1 MKKSP
6 FGSWR
11 LLLYV
16 GTNLTA
22 VAKYVMKQAAASPI
36 REQVDAITAEV
47 IAHRLRAASE
57 EMMATLV
64 KTSYS
69 PNIKERRDCS
79 TGIFDAKGRL
89 LALTAIAPLH
99 LSSLIGTI
107 ESVIAQFP
115 KEKIRPGDAFL
126 VNDPYSGG
134 GSHLP
139 DITMTAPVYRGGK
152 LVAFVAN
159 IAHHSDVGG
168 KVPGSESSDCT
179 SIFQEGIRLPPVR
192 ILADGKLCEDILKI
206 ILLNSR
212 TPREREGDLK
222 AQIATNVVGCRRVEE
237 IFDRFGNETTLAGME
252 AWLNYGEARA
262 RAGIQVLPNGVYE
275 NEDFIDHDGIN
286 PRLVRA
292 RVKIT
297 VADERLT
304 FDFSG
309 SDAQMAG
316 SRNMVWNATL
326 AGVYYAVKA
335 LIDPDLPPNAGYFR
349 TIEVIA
355 PAKSIFNAQS
365 PAAVGDRGS
374 TGNLIGDVIFG
385 AFAKAAPERVMAGC
399 GPLHAITF
407 SGIDPRQGDYFVN
420 YETYAGASGAQHDQ
434 DGKDAVRVHVSGA
447 ANLPVE
453 AAEHEFP
460 LSILRYELIPDSGGP
475 GRFRGGLGTLR
486 EVVNWAEGGRLV
498 GRGLRQTVGAPG
510 LFGGGKGRTGRF
522 LMDPGTQDET
532 QLPATFSDLPIALG
546 QAVRI
551 ETPAG
556 AGFGDPFTRDPD
568 RVLADVL
575 SGKVSVAAAHRF
587 YGVAITGSGISLQV
601 DPQET
606 AELRR
611 ASNVAS

>member
-1 MKKSP
+1 MP
-6 FGSWR
+6 
-11 LLLYV
+11 
-16 GTNLTA
+16 
-22 VAKYVMKQAAASPI
+22 AAAAPSDRSPEPSK
-36 REQVDAITAEV
+36 RKVDAITAEV

-79 TGIFDAKGRL
+79 TGIFDAQGRL

-107 ESVIAQFP
+107 ENVIARFP
-115 KEKIRPGDAFL
+115 KEKLRPGDAFL
-126 VNDPYSGG
+126 VNDPYNGG

-139 DITMTAPVYRGGK
+139 DITVTGPVFHEGR

-192 ILADGKLCEDILKI
+192 ILDRDVICEDVLNI

-222 AQIATNVVGCRRVEE
+222 AQIATNIVGCRRVQE
-237 IFDRFGNETTLAGME
+237 IFSRFGLDTTLAGIE
-252 AWLNYGEARA
+252 AWLDYGEARA
-262 RAGIQVLPNGVYE
+262 RAGIRALPDGTYE
-275 NEDFIDHDGIN
+275 NEDFIDHDGIV
-286 PRLVRA
+286 PRLIRA
-292 RVKIT
+292 RVKVT
-297 VADERLT
+297 VDGERLV
-304 FDFSG
+304 FDFTG

-316 SRNMVWNATL
+316 SRNMVWNAAL

-349 TIEVIA
+349 AIEVIA
-355 PAKSIFNAQS
+355 PKGSIFNAQS

-374 TGNLIGDVIFG
+374 TGNVIGDVIFG
-385 AFAKAAPERVMAGC
+385 AFAKAVPERVMAGC
-399 GPLHAITF
+399 GPLHGLTF
-407 SGIDPRQGDYFVN
+407 SGIDPRRGEYFVN

-460 LSILRYELIPDSGGP
+460 LTVLRYALIQDSGGP

-486 EVVNWAEGGRLV
+486 EVISWAQDGRLV
-498 GRGLRQTVGAPG
+498 GRGLRQVVGAPG
-510 LFGGGKGRTGRF
+510 LQGGGTGRTGRF
-522 LMDPGTQDET
+522 LMDAGTPAEHR
-532 QLPATFSDLPIALG
+532 LPANFSDLPIEPG
-546 QAVRI
+546 HTIRI

-556 AGFGDPFTRDPD
+556 AGFGDPFSRDPA
-568 RVLADVL
+568 RVLADVI
-575 SGKVSVAAAHRF
+575 SGKVSQVAARDA
-587 YGVAITGSGISLQV
+587 YGVAITRTGHRFAV
-601 DPQET
+601 NAEET
-606 AELRR
+606 AALRGAR
-611 ASNVAS
+611 NAS

>member
-1 MKKSP
+1 MA
-6 FGSWR
+6 
-11 LLLYV
+11 
-16 GTNLTA
+16 TA
-22 VAKYVMKQAAASPI
+22 TAPSDFVHRK
-36 REQVDAITAEV
+36 VDAITAEV

-79 TGIFDAKGRL
+79 TGIFDAQGRL

-107 ESVIAQFP
+107 ENVIARFP
-115 KEKIRPGDAFL
+115 KEKLRPGDAFL
-126 VNDPYSGG
+126 VNDPYHGG

-139 DITMTAPVYRGGK
+139 DITVTGPVFHEER

-192 ILADGKLCEDILKI
+192 ILKNDEVCEDVFNI

-222 AQIATNVVGCRRVEE
+222 AQIATNIVGCRRVQE
-237 IFDRFGNETTLAGME
+237 IFHRFGMETTLSGIE
-252 AWLNYGEARA
+252 AWLDYGEARA
-262 RAGIQVLPNGVYE
+262 RAGIRALPDGSYE
-275 NEDFIDHDGIN
+275 NEDTIDHDGIV
-286 PRLVRA
+286 PRMIPA
-292 RVKIT
+292 RVKVT
-297 VADERLT
+297 VEGERLI
-304 FDFSG
+304 FDFTGSG
-309 SDAQMAG
+309 AQMAG
-316 SRNMVWNATL
+316 SRNMVWNAAL

-355 PAKSIFNAQS
+355 PRSTIFNAQS

-374 TGNLIGDVIFG
+374 TGNVIGDVIFG
-385 AFAKAAPERVMAGC
+385 AFAKAVPERVMAGC
-399 GPLHAITF
+399 GPLHGLTF
-407 SGIDPRQGDYFVN
+407 SGVDPRRGEYFVN

-460 LSILRYELIPDSGGP
+460 LTILRYELIPDSGGP

-486 EVVNWAEGGRLV
+486 EVVSWAENGRLV
-498 GRGLRQTVGAPG
+498 GRGLRQVVGAPG
-510 LFGGGKGRTGRF
+510 LDGGGTGRTGRF
-522 LMDPGTQDET
+522 LMDGGTRDEVR
-532 QLPATFSDLPIALG
+532 LAANFSDLPIEPG
-546 QAVRI
+546 HTIRI

-556 AGFGDPFTRDPD
+556 AGFGAPFEREPS
-568 RVLADVL
+568 RVLADVI
-575 SGKVSVAAAHRF
+575 SEKVSAEAAREA
-587 YGVAITGSGISLQV
+587 YGVSIRSNGHSFVV
-601 DPQET
+601 DEQET
-606 AELRR
+606 AVLRG
-611 ASNVAS
+611 AVHAKQ

>member
-1 MKKSP
+1 MA
-6 FGSWR
+6 
-11 LLLYV
+11 
-16 GTNLTA
+16 TA
-22 VAKYVMKQAAASPI
+22 TAQSELALRK
-36 REQVDAITAEV
+36 VDAITAEV

-79 TGIFDAKGRL
+79 TGIFDAQGRL

-107 ESVIAQFP
+107 ENVIARFP
-115 KEKIRPGDAFL
+115 KEKMRPGDAYL
-126 VNDPYSGG
+126 VNDPYNGG

-139 DITMTAPVYRGGK
+139 DITITGPVFHEGR

-192 ILADGKLCEDILKI
+192 ILYNDQVCEDVLNI

-222 AQIATNVVGCRRVEE
+222 AQIATNIVGCRRVQE
-237 IFDRFGNETTLAGME
+237 IFERFGMETTLSGIE
-252 AWLNYGEARA
+252 AWLDYGEARA
-262 RAGIQVLPNGVYE
+262 RAGIRALPNGSYE
-275 NEDFIDHDGIN
+275 NEDTIDHDGIV
-286 PRLVRA
+286 PRMIPA
-292 RVKIT
+292 RVKVT
-297 VADERLT
+297 VDGERLI
-304 FDFSG
+304 FDFTGSG
-309 SDAQMAG
+309 AQMAG
-316 SRNMVWNATL
+316 SRNMVWNAAL

-349 TIEVIA
+349 AIEVIA
-355 PAKSIFNAQS
+355 PPGTIFNAQS

-374 TGNLIGDVIFG
+374 TGNVIGDVIFG
-385 AFAKAAPERVMAGC
+385 AFAKAVPERVMAGC
-399 GPLHAITF
+399 GPLHGLTF
-407 SGIDPRQGDYFVN
+407 SGIDPRRGEYFVN

-460 LSILRYELIPDSGGP
+460 LTILRYELIPDSGGP

-486 EVVNWAEGGRLV
+486 EVVSWAENGRLV
-498 GRGLRQTVGAPG
+498 GRGLRQVVGAPG
-510 LFGGGKGRTGRF
+510 LDGGGAGRTGRF
-522 LMDPGTQDET
+522 LMDA
-532 QLPATFSDLPIALG
+532 ATKNEEKLAANFSDLPIEPG
-546 QAVRI
+546 HTIRI

-556 AGFGDPFTRDPD
+556 AGFGRPFTREPA

-575 SGKVSVAAAHRF
+575 SGKVSPIAAREA
-587 YGVAITGSGISLQV
+587 YGVAVRQAGHAFAI
-601 DPQET
+601 DEKET
-606 AELRR
+606 AALRG
-611 ASNVAS
+611 AKHAKQ

>member
-1 MKKSP
+1 MKSA
-6 FGSWR
+6 
-11 LLLYV
+11 
-16 GTNLTA
+16 A
-22 VAKYVMKQAAASPI
+22 VLSKLPTQ
-36 REQVDAITAEV
+36 RVDAITAEV

-79 TGIFDAKGRL
+79 TGIFDAQGRL

-107 ESVIAQFP
+107 ENVIARFP
-115 KEKIRPGDAFL
+115 KEELRPGDAFL
-126 VNDPYSGG
+126 VNDPYHGG

-139 DITMTAPVYRGGK
+139 DITITGPVYHNGQ

-192 ILADGKLCEDILKI
+192 ILENDKVCQDILNV

-222 AQIATNVVGCRRVEE
+222 AQIATNIVGCRRVQE
-237 IFDRFGNETTLAGME
+237 IFQRFGMETTLAGIE
-252 AWLNYGEARA
+252 AWLDYGEARA
-262 RAGIQVLPNGVYE
+262 RAGIRALPDGVYE
-275 NEDFIDHDGIN
+275 NEDFIDHDGIA

-292 RVKIT
+292 TVKVT
-297 VADERLT
+297 VEGERLI
-304 FDFSG
+304 FDFTGSG
-309 SDAQMAG
+309 AQMAG

-349 TIEVIA
+349 AITVIA
-355 PAKSIFNAQS
+355 PPGSIFNAQS

-374 TGNLIGDVIFG
+374 TGNVLGDVIFG
-385 AFAKAAPERVMAGC
+385 AFAKAVPERVMAGC
-399 GPLHAITF
+399 GPLHGLTF
-407 SGIDPRQGDYFVN
+407 SGIDPRRAEYFVN

-460 LSILRYELIPDSGGP
+460 LTILRYELIPDSGGP
-475 GRFRGGLGTLR
+475 GHFRGGLGTLR
-486 EVVNWAEGGRLV
+486 EVVSWAEDGRLV
-498 GRGLRQTVGAPG
+498 GRGLRQVVGAPG
-510 LFGGGKGRTGRF
+510 LNGGGKGRTGRF
-522 LMDPGTQDET
+522 LMDAATPEEQ
-532 QLPATFSDLPIALG
+532 QLGANFSDLPISSSHTI
-546 QAVRI
+546 RI

-556 AGFGDPFTRDPD
+556 AGFGDPFTRDPA
-568 RVLADVL
+568 RVLADVIA
-575 SGKVSVAAAHRF
+575 GKVSPTAAREA
-587 YGVAITGSGISLQV
+587 YGVGVVRVERSLTV
-601 DPQET
+601 DQEET
-606 AELRR
+606 AALRR
-611 ASNVAS
+611 VSHAK

>member
-1 MKKSP
+1 MTSA
-6 FGSWR
+6 
-11 LLLYV
+11 
-16 GTNLTA
+16 TA
-22 VAKYVMKQAAASPI
+22 SSDFPAQK
-36 REQVDAITAEV
+36 VDAITAEV

-79 TGIFDAKGRL
+79 TGIFDAQGRL

-107 ESVIAQFP
+107 ENVIARFP
-115 KEKIRPGDAFL
+115 KDEMRPGDAFL
-126 VNDPYSGG
+126 VNDPYHGG

-139 DITMTAPVYRGGK
+139 DITITGPVYHEGR

-192 ILADGKLCEDILKI
+192 ILENDKVCQDILNV

-222 AQIATNVVGCRRVEE
+222 AQIATNIVGCRRVQE
-237 IFDRFGNETTLAGME
+237 IFDRFGMDTTLAGIE
-252 AWLNYGEARA
+252 AWLDYGEARA
-262 RAGIQVLPNGVYE
+262 RVGIRALPDGVYE
-275 NEDFIDHDGIN
+275 NEDFVDHDGIV

-292 RVKIT
+292 CVKVT
-297 VADERLT
+297 VDDERMI
-304 FDFSG
+304 FDFTGSG
-309 SDAQMAG
+309 AQMAG

-349 TIEVIA
+349 AIKVIA
-355 PAKSIFNAQS
+355 TPGSIFNAQS

-374 TGNLIGDVIFG
+374 TGNVIGDVIFG
-385 AFAKAAPERVMAGC
+385 AFAKAVPERVMAGC
-399 GPLHAITF
+399 GPLHGLTF
-407 SGIDPRQGDYFVN
+407 SGIDPRRGEYFVN

-460 LSILRYELIPDSGGP
+460 LSILRYELIPDSGGA

-486 EVVNWAEGGRLV
+486 EVVSWAKEGRLV
-498 GRGLRQTVGAPG
+498 GRGLRQVVGAPG
-510 LFGGGKGRTGRF
+510 LDGGSKGRTGRF
-522 LMDPGTQDET
+522 LMDGGTPEEQRLE
-532 QLPATFSDLPIALG
+532 ANFSDLPIEVG
-546 QAVRI
+546 HTVRI

-556 AGFGDPFTRDPD
+556 AGFGAPFTRDPA
-568 RVLADVL
+568 RVLADVIA
-575 SGKVSVAAAHRF
+575 GKVSLAAAREA
-587 YGVAITGSGISLQV
+587 YGVSIVQDRRSLAV
-601 DPQET
+601 DEKET
-606 AELRR
+606 AALRR
-611 ASNVAS
+611 VSHAS

>member
-1 MKKSP
+1 MSIAA
-6 FGSWR
+6 
-11 LLLYV
+11 
-16 GTNLTA
+16 TA
-22 VAKYVMKQAAASPI
+22 SEPAI
-36 REQVDAITAEV
+36 RKVDAITAEV

-79 TGIFDAKGRL
+79 TGIFDAQGRL

-107 ESVIAQFP
+107 ENVIARFP
-115 KEKIRPGDAFL
+115 KEKLRPGEAFL
-126 VNDPYSGG
+126 VNDPYNGG

-139 DITMTAPVYRGGK
+139 DITITGPVFHEGR

-192 ILADGKLCEDILKI
+192 ILDNDQVCEDVLNI

-222 AQIATNVVGCRRVEE
+222 AQVATNIVGCRRVQE
-237 IFDRFGNETTLAGME
+237 IFERFGMETTLAGIE
-252 AWLNYGEARA
+252 AWLDYGEARV
-262 RAGIQVLPNGVYE
+262 RAGIRALPDGSYE
-275 NEDFIDHDGIN
+275 NEDTIDHDGIV
-286 PRLVRA
+286 PRMIPA
-292 RVKIT
+292 CVKVT
-297 VADERLT
+297 VDGERLI
-304 FDFSG
+304 FDFTGSG
-309 SDAQMAG
+309 KQMAG
-316 SRNMVWNATL
+316 SRNMVWNAAL

-349 TIEVIA
+349 AIEVIA
-355 PAKSIFNAQS
+355 PPGTIFNAQS

-374 TGNLIGDVIFG
+374 TGNVIGDVIFG
-385 AFAKAAPERVMAGC
+385 AFAKAVPERVMAGC
-399 GPLHAITF
+399 GPLHGLTF
-407 SGIDPRQGDYFVN
+407 SGVDPRRGEYFVN

-460 LSILRYELIPDSGGP
+460 LTILRYELIPDSGGP

-486 EVVNWAEGGRLV
+486 EVVSWAEDGRLV
-498 GRGLRQTVGAPG
+498 GRGLRQVVGAPG
-510 LFGGGKGRTGRF
+510 LDSGGTGRTGRF
-522 LMDPGTQDET
+522 LMDGGTKDEV
-532 QLPATFSDLPIALG
+532 QLAANFSDLPIEPG
-546 QAVRI
+546 HTIRI

-556 AGFGDPFTRDPD
+556 AGFGASFTREPE
-568 RVLADVL
+568 RVLADVI
-575 SGKVSVAAAHRF
+575 SGKVSVMAAREA
-587 YGVAITGSGISLQV
+587 YGVGIVKTGHSLAI
-601 DPQET
+601 DEKET
-606 AELRR
+606 AALRGTSH
-611 ASNVAS
+611 AKQ

>member
-1 MKKSP
+1 MA
-6 FGSWR
+6 
-11 LLLYV
+11 
-16 GTNLTA
+16 TA
-22 VAKYVMKQAAASPI
+22 TAPTEPAVRK
-36 REQVDAITAEV
+36 VDAITAEV

-79 TGIFDAKGRL
+79 TGIFDAQGRL

-107 ESVIAQFP
+107 ENVIARFP
-115 KEKIRPGDAFL
+115 KEKLRPGEAFL
-126 VNDPYSGG
+126 VNDPYNGG

-139 DITMTAPVYRGGK
+139 DITITGPVFHEGR

-192 ILADGKLCEDILKI
+192 ILDNDQVCEDVLNI

-222 AQIATNVVGCRRVEE
+222 AQIATNIVGCRRVQE
-237 IFDRFGNETTLAGME
+237 IFERFGMETTLAGIE
-252 AWLNYGEARA
+252 AWLDYGEARA
-262 RAGIQVLPNGVYE
+262 RAGIRALPDGSYE
-275 NEDFIDHDGIN
+275 NEDTIDHDGIV
-286 PRLVRA
+286 PRMIPA
-292 RVKIT
+292 RVKVT
-297 VADERLT
+297 VDGERLI
-304 FDFSG
+304 FDFTGSG
-309 SDAQMAG
+309 EQMAG
-316 SRNMVWNATL
+316 SRNMVWNAAL

-349 TIEVIA
+349 AIEVIA
-355 PAKSIFNAQS
+355 PPGTIFNAQS

-374 TGNLIGDVIFG
+374 TGNVIGDVIFG
-385 AFAKAAPERVMAGC
+385 AFAKAVPERVMAGC
-399 GPLHAITF
+399 GPLHGLTF
-407 SGIDPRQGDYFVN
+407 SGVDPRRGEYFVN

-460 LSILRYELIPDSGGP
+460 LTILRYELIPDSGGP

-486 EVVNWAEGGRLV
+486 EVVSWAENGRLV
-498 GRGLRQTVGAPG
+498 GRGLRQVVGAPG
-510 LFGGGKGRTGRF
+510 LDGGGTGRTGRF
-522 LMDPGTQDET
+522 LMDAATKDET
-532 QLPATFSDLPIALG
+532 RLDANFSDLPIESG
-546 QAVRI
+546 HTIRI

-556 AGFGDPFTRDPD
+556 AGFGKPFTREPAH
-568 RVLADVL
+568 VLADVI
-575 SGKVSVAAAHRF
+575 SGKVSPAAAREA
-587 YGVAITGSGISLQV
+587 YGVAVTRTGHSFAI
-601 DPQET
+601 DEKET
-606 AELRR
+606 AALRG
-611 ASNVAS
+611 ASHAKQ

>member
-1 MKKSP
+1 MKS
-6 FGSWR
+6 
-11 LLLYV
+11 
-16 GTNLTA
+16 
-22 VAKYVMKQAAASPI
+22 AAAPSKLPTE
-36 REQVDAITAEV
+36 RVDAITAEV

-79 TGIFDAKGRL
+79 TGIFDAQGRL

-107 ESVIAQFP
+107 ENVIARFP
-115 KEKIRPGDAFL
+115 KEELRPGDAFL
-126 VNDPYSGG
+126 VNDPYHGG

-139 DITMTAPVYRGGK
+139 DITITGPVYHEGQ

-192 ILADGKLCEDILKI
+192 ILENDKVCQDILNV

-222 AQIATNVVGCRRVEE
+222 AQIATNIVGCRRVQE
-237 IFDRFGNETTLAGME
+237 IFRRFGMETTLAGIE
-252 AWLNYGEARA
+252 AWLDYGEARA
-262 RAGIQVLPNGVYE
+262 RAGIRALPDGVYE
-275 NEDFIDHDGIN
+275 NEDFIDHDGIA

-292 RVKIT
+292 TVKVT
-297 VADERLT
+297 VDGERLI
-304 FDFSG
+304 FDFTGSG
-309 SDAQMAG
+309 AQMAG

-349 TIEVIA
+349 AITVIA
-355 PAKSIFNAQS
+355 PPGSIFNAQS

-374 TGNLIGDVIFG
+374 TGNVLGDVIFG
-385 AFAKAAPERVMAGC
+385 AFAKAVPERVMAGC
-399 GPLHAITF
+399 GPLHGLTF
-407 SGIDPRQGDYFVN
+407 SGIDPRRAEYFVN

-460 LSILRYELIPDSGGP
+460 LTILRYELIPDSGGP

-486 EVVNWAEGGRLV
+486 EVVSWAEDGRLV
-498 GRGLRQTVGAPG
+498 GRGLRQVVGAPG
-510 LFGGGKGRTGRF
+510 LNGGGKGRTGRF
-522 LMDPGTQDET
+522 LMDAGTPEEQ
-532 QLPATFSDLPIALG
+532 QLGANFSDLPISSSHTI
-546 QAVRI
+546 RI
-551 ETPAG
+551 ET
-556 AGFGDPFTRDPD
+556 
-568 RVLADVL
+568 
-575 SGKVSVAAAHRF
+575 
-587 YGVAITGSGISLQV
+587 TG
-601 DPQET
+601 
-606 AELRR
+606 
-611 ASNVAS
+611 

>member
-1 MKKSP
+1 MATAT
-6 FGSWR
+6 GSSDPAPR
-11 LLLYV
+11 
-16 GTNLTA
+16 
-22 VAKYVMKQAAASPI
+22 K
-36 REQVDAITAEV
+36 VDAITAEV

-79 TGIFDAKGRL
+79 TGIFDAQGRL

-107 ESVIAQFP
+107 ENVIARFP
-115 KEKIRPGDAFL
+115 KEKLRPGEAFL
-126 VNDPYSGG
+126 VNDPYNGG

-139 DITMTAPVYRGGK
+139 DITITGPVFHQGR

-192 ILADGKLCEDILKI
+192 ILNNDQVCEDVLNI

-222 AQIATNVVGCRRVEE
+222 AQIATNIVGCRRVQE
-237 IFDRFGNETTLAGME
+237 IFERFGMETTLAGIE
-252 AWLNYGEARA
+252 AWLDYGEARV
-262 RAGIQVLPNGVYE
+262 RAGIRALPDGSYE
-275 NEDFIDHDGIN
+275 NEDTIDHDGIV
-286 PRLVRA
+286 PRMIPA
-292 RVKIT
+292 RVKVT
-297 VADERLT
+297 VDGERLI
-304 FDFSG
+304 FDFTGSG
-309 SDAQMAG
+309 AQMAG
-316 SRNMVWNATL
+316 SRNMVWNAAL

-349 TIEVIA
+349 AIEVIA
-355 PAKSIFNAQS
+355 PPGTIFNAQS

-374 TGNLIGDVIFG
+374 TGNVIGDVIFG
-385 AFAKAAPERVMAGC
+385 AFAKAVPERVMAGC
-399 GPLHAITF
+399 GPLHGLTF
-407 SGIDPRQGDYFVN
+407 SGVDPRRGEYFVN

-460 LSILRYELIPDSGGP
+460 LTILRYELIPDSGGA
-475 GRFRGGLGTLR
+475 GCFRGGLGTLR
-486 EVVNWAEGGRLV
+486 EVVSWAANGRLV
-498 GRGLRQTVGAPG
+498 GRGLRQVVGAPG
-510 LFGGGKGRTGRF
+510 LDGGGTGRTGRF
-522 LMDPGTQDET
+522 LMDAATTNEER
-532 QLPATFSDLPIALG
+532 LPANFSDLPIEPG
-546 QAVRI
+546 HTIRI

-556 AGFGDPFTRDPD
+556 AGFGKPFARAPA
-568 RVLADVL
+568 RVLADVI
-575 SGKVSVAAAHRF
+575 SGKVSPAAARNA
-587 YGVAITGSGISLQV
+587 YGVAVMQTGHSFAI
-601 DPQET
+601 DEKET
-606 AELRR
+606 AALRG
-611 ASNVAS
+611 ASHAK

>member
-1 MKKSP
+1 MATAT
-6 FGSWR
+6 GSSDPAPR
-11 LLLYV
+11 
-16 GTNLTA
+16 
-22 VAKYVMKQAAASPI
+22 K
-36 REQVDAITAEV
+36 VDAITAEV

-79 TGIFDAKGRL
+79 TGIFDAQGRL

-107 ESVIAQFP
+107 ENVIARFP
-115 KEKIRPGDAFL
+115 KEKLRPGEAFL
-126 VNDPYSGG
+126 VNDPYNGG

-139 DITMTAPVYRGGK
+139 DITITGPVFHQGR

-192 ILADGKLCEDILKI
+192 ILNNDQVCEDVLNI

-222 AQIATNVVGCRRVEE
+222 AQVATNIVGCRRVQE
-237 IFDRFGNETTLAGME
+237 IFERFGMETTLAGIE
-252 AWLNYGEARA
+252 AWLDYGEARA
-262 RAGIQVLPNGVYE
+262 RAGIRALPDGSYE
-275 NEDFIDHDGIN
+275 NEDTIDHDGIV
-286 PRLVRA
+286 PRMIPA
-292 RVKIT
+292 RVKVT
-297 VADERLT
+297 VDGERLI
-304 FDFSG
+304 FDFTGSG
-309 SDAQMAG
+309 AQMAG
-316 SRNMVWNATL
+316 SRNMVWNAAL

-349 TIEVIA
+349 AIEVIA
-355 PAKSIFNAQS
+355 PPGTIFNAQS

-374 TGNLIGDVIFG
+374 TGNVIGDVIFG
-385 AFAKAAPERVMAGC
+385 AFAKAVPERVMAGC
-399 GPLHAITF
+399 GPLHGLTF
-407 SGIDPRQGDYFVN
+407 SGVDPRRGEYFVN

-460 LSILRYELIPDSGGP
+460 LTILRYELIPDSGGA
-475 GRFRGGLGTLR
+475 GCFRGGLGTLR
-486 EVVNWAEGGRLV
+486 EVVSWAANGRLV
-498 GRGLRQTVGAPG
+498 GRGLRQVVGAPG
-510 LFGGGKGRTGRF
+510 LDGGGTGRTGRF
-522 LMDPGTQDET
+522 LMDAATTNEER
-532 QLPATFSDLPIALG
+532 LPANFSDLPIEPG
-546 QAVRI
+546 HTIRI

-556 AGFGDPFTRDPD
+556 AGFGKPFARAPA
-568 RVLADVL
+568 RVLADVI
-575 SGKVSVAAAHRF
+575 SGKVSPAAARSA
-587 YGVAITGSGISLQV
+587 YGVAVMQTGHSFVI
-601 DPQET
+601 DEKET
-606 AELRR
+606 AALRG
-611 ASNVAS
+611 ASHAK

>member
-1 MKKSP
+1 MKS
-6 FGSWR
+6 
-11 LLLYV
+11 
-16 GTNLTA
+16 
-22 VAKYVMKQAAASPI
+22 AAAPSRLPTQ
-36 REQVDAITAEV
+36 RVDAITAEV

-79 TGIFDAKGRL
+79 TGIFDAQGRL

-107 ESVIAQFP
+107 ENVIARFP
-115 KEKIRPGDAFL
+115 KEELRPGDAFL
-126 VNDPYSGG
+126 VNDPYHGG

-139 DITMTAPVYRGGK
+139 DITITGPVYHDGE

-192 ILADGKLCEDILKI
+192 ILENDKVCQDILNV

-222 AQIATNVVGCRRVEE
+222 AQIATNIVGCRRVQE
-237 IFDRFGNETTLAGME
+237 IFRRFGTDTTLAGIE
-252 AWLNYGEARA
+252 AWLDYGEARA
-262 RAGIQVLPNGVYE
+262 RAGIRALPDGTYE
-275 NEDFIDHDGIN
+275 NEDFIDHDGIV
-286 PRLVRA
+286 PRLIRA
-292 RVKIT
+292 AVKVT
-297 VADERLT
+297 VEGERLI
-304 FDFSG
+304 FDFTGSG
-309 SDAQMAG
+309 AQMAG

-349 TIEVIA
+349 AITVIA
-355 PAKSIFNAQS
+355 PPGSIFNAQS

-374 TGNLIGDVIFG
+374 TGNVLGDVIFG
-385 AFAKAAPERVMAGC
+385 AFAKAIPERVMAGC
-399 GPLHAITF
+399 GPLHGLTF
-407 SGIDPRQGDYFVN
+407 SGIDPRRAEYFVN

-460 LSILRYELIPDSGGP
+460 LTILRYELIPDSGGP

-486 EVVNWAEGGRLV
+486 DVVSWAENGRLV
-498 GRGLRQTVGAPG
+498 GRGLRQVVGAPG
-510 LFGGGKGRTGRF
+510 LDGGGKGRTGRF
-522 LMDPGTQDET
+522 LMDAGTAEEQ
-532 QLPATFSDLPIALG
+532 QLGANFSDLPIASSHTI
-546 QAVRI
+546 RI

-556 AGFGDPFTRDPD
+556 AGFGDPFTRDPA
-568 RVLADVL
+568 RVLADVIA
-575 SGKVSVAAAHRF
+575 GKVSPAAAREA
-587 YGVAITGSGISLQV
+587 YGVGVVRVEGSLAIDQA
-601 DPQET
+601 ET
-606 AELRR
+606 AALRR
-611 ASNVAS
+611 VSHAK